1 MAKKINLGKVG
12 ITTAGAYDP
21 NKAYERLSCVTYNY
35 ESWVSTKDVPA
46 GNTPQDGSE
55 YWQKMS
61 ARGAQGIQG
70 ERGPQGNSSFDGNG
84 VEIVNNLTQGG
95 EAAVL
100 SAEQGKILK
109 NEVTELSAEISEL
122 NDYVSGETE
131 ITKLSMVDGA
141 AITFDTIS
149 LSKNG
154 DMLEVELDTTTTA
167 SDAQKAWAFCTY
179 NNICAISIG
188 TEIISLRTPSGW
200 VEGYEGS
207 SGRKYFSPLGV
218 SLRTK
223 GKIKLEYIDNVV
235 NVYIND
241 MLLSTI
247 SSQPNIQI
255 NGMGMFSNSGTIA
268 YWNGNIYSF
277 KYTTDGKTID
287 IAKFPSLQ
295 INDKVGV
302 ETQSS
307 SGLKE
312 DVEFLRENAVIAENR
327 TVSKVISMD
336 GYSAELNK
344 EESTYI
350 GNSITGSASDA
361 DSYWF
366 IADRDMAIYLASTF
380 AYKGVYRVTIAEGT
394 FQSFKSVQYASAY
407 PTPTSSA
414 PSENAMWQVSKGQL
428 VAITCQKGYGFELV
442 KTYVEQVRYIDD
454 CHLTQLDAIGEKV
467 DKISTRGI
475 EVFPLND
482 IQFDVRITNA
492 KGRTLT
498 YRFIRETHTSNY
510 DNGASVLSLDVWNNT
525 MIYNEKGE
533 TMMQGN
539 NNFIFSVDGESS
551 GFDGENKSWNV
562 GVGHGCE
569 VLENVHFFADGVEF
583 TPSSNAESFKCN
595 SFRFVQTTKCY
606 ATDAA
611 LNSAKSTG
619 NVNNY
624 PLLDSN
630 NLPIVSARHYI
641 DMEYCLDN
649 EIIWNNVLVIE
660 RDGTKF
666 NGCYVGML
674 QCYPQFFNEVW
685 LNDKNFARTHF
696 SMKNGTLNYEAIEG
710 GGVKY
715 ETQVKCNKVGMSGDG
730 IVVTQEML
738 TQDSSRYGKMNVY
751 TYFYNDRIK
760 CYMQPCMTTMVGGAE
775 TFNKGDMFNF
785 NLRRKIDIS

>member
-1 MAKKINLGKVG
+1 MADINKLKDKIKNTIYPNGK
-12 ITTAGAYDP
+12 GAINASDHQ
-21 NKAYERLSCVTYNY
+21 AMLLDMADGMAETD
-35 ESWVSTKDVPA
+35 TKLA
-46 GNTPQDGSE
+46 T
-55 YWQKMS
+55 
-61 ARGAQGIQG
+61 
-70 ERGPQGNSSFDGNG
+70 
-84 VEIVNNLTQGG
+84 
-95 EAAVL
+95 L
-100 SAEQGKILK
+100 SAK
-109 NEVTELSAEISEL
+109 VSEL

-141 AITFDTIS
+141 AITFDVIS

-167 SDAQKAWAFCTY
+167 SNAQKAWAFCTY

-188 TEIISLRTPSGW
+188 TEIISLRTPTGW
-200 VEGYEGS
+200 VEGYEGN
-207 SGRKYFSPLGV
+207 SGKKYFSTLGV
-218 SLRTK
+218 NLRTR
-223 GKIKLEYIDNVV
+223 GKIKLEYANDVV

-247 SSQPNIQI
+247 DSQPNIHI
-255 NGMGMFSNSGTIA
+255 NGMGMFSNSGTTA

-295 INDKVGV
+295 INENVGV
-302 ETQSS
+302 ESQSS
-307 SGLKE
+307 SGLRE
-312 DVEFLRENAVIAENR
+312 DVEYLRENAVIAENR
-327 TVSKVISMD
+327 EVTRVVSMD

-350 GNSITGSASDA
+350 GNSIQGSASDA

-366 IADRDMAIYLASTF
+366 IADRDMSIYLASAF
-380 AYKGVYRVTIAEGT
+380 AYKGVYRVTVADGT
-394 FQSFKSVQYASAY
+394 FQSFNSVQYASAY

-414 PSENAMWQVSKGQL
+414 PSADAMWQVSKGQL
-428 VAITCQKGYGFELV
+428 VAITCQKGYGFVLV
-442 KTYVEQVRYIDD
+442 KTFQEQLRYIDD
-454 CHLTQLDAIGEKV
+454 CHLTQLDSIEEKV
-467 DKISTRGI
+467 DAISTRGI
-475 EVFPLND
+475 EIFSTSSTE
-482 IQFDVRITNA
+482 FDVRMTNA

-498 YRFIRETHTSNY
+498 YRFIRETHASNY
-510 DNGASVLSLDVWNNT
+510 ENGASVLSLDVWNNT

-533 TMMQGN
+533 AIMQGN
-539 NNFIFSVDGESS
+539 NNFIFSVDGEAS
-551 GFDGENKSWNV
+551 GFEGENKSWNV

-569 VLENVHFFADGVEF
+569 VIENVHFYADGAEF
-583 TPSSNAESFKCN
+583 IPSANAETIKCS
-595 SFRFVQTTKCY
+595 SFRFVQTSKCY

-619 NVNNY
+619 NTNNY
-624 PLLDSN
+624 PLLDSD
-630 NLPIVSARHYI
+630 NLPIISARHYI

-649 EIIWNNVLVIE
+649 EILWNNVLVIE

-666 NGCYVGML
+666 NGCFVGML

-685 LNDKNFARTHF
+685 LNDKKFARTHF
-696 SMKNGTLNYEAIEG
+696 EMKNGSLQYEAVEG

-715 ETQVKCNKVGMSGDG
+715 ETQVKCNKVSMSGED
-730 IVVTQEML
+730 VVVSQEML

-751 TYFYNDRIK
+751 SYFYSDRIK